1 MLTQQLFQFIIL
13 LSTEHLKKLYSQ
25 FGLVRHHRRNSLG
38 QLQKPTML
46 LFQFFRLLFQFFRLL
61 FQLVQ
66 QFPVQAVFFL
76 VDYLLL

>member
-25 FGLVRHHRRNSLG
+25 FGLVRHHRRNSLS
-38 QLQKPTML
+38 QLQKSTM
-46 LFQFFRLLFQFFRLL
+46 LLFQFFRLL